1 MLSAMFFNPHF
12 RAEAEYF
19 KSQTQVSRAISREL
33 VLYFLIWGE

>member
-12 RAEAEYF
+12 RVEAEYF